1 MESLQKVY
9 FLGIGGIGMSAIA
22 RYFLKRGVS
31 VSGYDKTPSPLTGKL
46 ESEGMKIQFVEN
58 VEHIPVDVQL
68 VIWTP
73 AIPADSVLL
82 NHCRHQNF
90 LLMKRA
96 EVLGWISKDNKSIAV
111 AGTHGKTTTSSLL
124 AYLLTATGVDC
135 TAFLGGIAVNFDS
148 NFISGSSEWVVLE
161 ADEYDRSFLQL
172 SPDIAILTSMDADH
186 LDIYGD
192 ASKML
197 EGFIAFSKKVK
208 QGGRLHV
215 EAKLKSLLPD
225 SEATFTYGVEMGDYR
240 AVNVKAVDGMMHFD
254 VEWPEG
260 KIVDCQLPY
269 PGLHNVENAIG
280 AISVLLHLKIENELI
295 KEALLGFRGIK
306 RRFELIHKDDQR
318 VYIDDYAHHPSELK
332 AAIQAAR
339 MMYPGKK
346 LAGIFQPHL
355 YTRTRD
361 FADGFAKALDE
372 LDELWMLDI
381 YPAREKPL
389 EGVSSEMILNRMN
402 LNDKKLVSNS
412 ALMKALQVSDFEIL
426 MTLGAGDIDRLVP
439 QIDKEI
445 FKKKYR
451 EVDEPQN

>member
-1 MESLQKVY
+1 MQLENLQKVY

-31 VSGYDKTPSPLTGKL
+31 IYGYDKTPSPLTGKL
-46 ESEGMKIQFVEN
+46 ESEGMKIQYIEN
-58 VEHIPVDVQL
+58 VEHIPEDVQL

-82 NHCRHQNF
+82 NHCRHQSL

-96 EVLGWISKDNKSIAV
+96 EVLGWISKGNKSIAV

-124 AYLLTATGVDC
+124 AYLMTATGVDC
-135 TAFLGGIAVNFDS
+135 TAFLGGIAVDFDS
-148 NFISGSSEWVVLE
+148 NFVSGSSEWVVLE

-172 SPDIAILTSMDADH
+172 SPDIAIITSMDADH

-192 ASKML
+192 ASNMQ
-197 EGFIAFSKKVK
+197 EGFVAFSKKVK

-215 EAKLKSLLPD
+215 EAKLKSFLPD
-225 SEATFTYGVEMGDYR
+225 SDALFSYGVELGDYR
-240 AVNVKAVDGMMHFD
+240 AINVRATDGMMLFD

-260 KIVDCQLPY
+260 KILDCQLPY
-269 PGLHNVENAIG
+269 PGLHNVENAMA
-280 AISVLLHLKIENELI
+280 AISVLLYLKIEVELI
-295 KEALLGFRGIK
+295 KKALSGFKGIK

-318 VYIDDYAHHPSELK
+318 VFIDDYAHHPSELK

-355 YTRTRD
+355 YSRTRD
-361 FADGFAKALDE
+361 FADGFAEALDG

-381 YPAREKPL
+381 YPAREKAL
-389 EGVSSEMILNRMN
+389 EGVSSEMILERMKLKN
-402 LNDKKLVSNS
+402 KKLVNKD
-412 ALMKALQVSDFEIL
+412 ALMEALANSDFNIL

-439 QIDKEI
+439 EIDKEL
-445 FKKKYR
+445 FKKGL
-451 EVDEPQN
+451 

>member
-1 MESLQKVY
+1 MQLESLQKVY

-58 VEHIPVDVQL
+58 VEHIPEDVQL

-82 NHCRHQNF
+82 NHCRHQNY

-96 EVLGWISKDNKSIAV
+96 EVLGWISKDNCSIAV

-124 AYLLTATGVDC
+124 AYLLTASGVDC

-172 SPDIAILTSMDADH
+172 SPDIAIITSMDADH

-192 ASKML
+192 ASKMK

-208 QGGRLHV
+208 PGGRLHV

-225 SEATFTYGVEMGDYR
+225 SETTFTYGVEMGDYR
-240 AVNVKAVDGMMHFD
+240 AVNVRAADGMMHFD

-260 KIVDCQLPY
+260 NLLDCRLPY
-269 PGLHNVENAIG
+269 PGIHNVENAMA
-280 AISVLLHLKIENELI
+280 AISVLLHLKIEQELI
-295 KEALLGFRGIK
+295 KKALLGFKGIK

-355 YTRTRD
+355 FTRTRD
-361 FADGFAKALDE
+361 FADGFAEALDG
-372 LDELWMLDI
+372 LDELWMLEI
-381 YPAREKPL
+381 YPAREKPI
-389 EGVSSEMILNRMN
+389 EGVSSEMILERMK
-402 LNDKKLVSNS
+402 LKDKKLVSNT
-412 ALMKALQVSDFEIL
+412 ALMEALSRSDFEIL

-439 QIDKEI
+439 EIDKEI
-445 FKKKYR
+445 FKKL
-451 EVDEPQN
+451 